1 MLGLL
6 PELLRWIAL
15 DLCGMVLL
23 VLGGLHLT
31 TGSAPSAGV
40 SAEHPAG
47 CGCRRGRLHPGVA
60 LAAFKMLAIL
70 KSARA
75 GRASGKAQNSSR
87 PTQPRPML

>member
-23 VLGGLHLT
+23 VLGGLISPPAAHRRRRFRR
-31 TGSAPSAGV
+31 A
-40 SAEHPAG
+40 PAG
-47 CGCRRGRLHPGVA
+47 AVAAVAVGFTLVA

-75 GRASGKAQNSSR
+75 GQASGKAQE
-87 PTQPRPML
+87 

>member
-1 MLGLL
+1 MSRPARAPAMPGLL

-31 TGSAPSAGV
+31 TGSAPL
-40 SAEHPAG
+40 PAFPQSTLQAVAAVAVG
-47 CGCRRGRLHPGVA
+47 FTLVA

-75 GRASGKAQNSSR
+75 GQASGKAQE
-87 PTQPRPML
+87 